1 MRRSQARRSHLGV
14 LQVADKAAEKHSY
27 RDFRLANQRMAAS
40 FKAKGYHYHFDFA
53 KGAGHVDGNVVAQ
66 TLPDALA
73 WAFRG
78 YPLP

>member
-1 MRRSQARRSHLGV
+1 
-14 LQVADKAAEKHSY
+14 
-27 RDFRLANQRMAAS
+27 MAAS